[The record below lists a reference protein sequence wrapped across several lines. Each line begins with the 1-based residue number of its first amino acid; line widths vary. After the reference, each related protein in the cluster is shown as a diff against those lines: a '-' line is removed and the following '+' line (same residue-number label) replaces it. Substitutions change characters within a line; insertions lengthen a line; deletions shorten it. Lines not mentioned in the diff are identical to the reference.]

1 MRNLIP
7 PRATT
12 LNWEC
17 AQGLTLEIYIDE
29 REDIAVAAAEEE
41 LATQRIGKI
50 L

>member
-7 PRATT
+7 P

-29 REDIAVAAAEEE
+29 REDIAVAAVEEGKE
-41 LATQRIGKI
+41 LATKRIGKI